1 VRYPS
6 EYQYDKLPGAINVP
20 LAEVRNMFA
29 MLDRGKEY
37 VAYCQ
42 SGRRSAAAAFLFSQ
56 RGFRVWL
63 LAGGLKAEAGSP

>member
-1 VRYPS
+1 
-6 EYQYDKLPGAINVP
+6 
-20 LAEVRNMFA
+20 VRNMFPV
-29 MLDRGKEY
+29 LDRSRDY

-63 LAGGLKAEAGSP
+63 LDCGLKQAAAEGS